1 MVHHLLQK
9 SGEKSDEFSDEF
21 ITLKSCAREHEKN
34 INNKDEVNDVCFHA
48 LSHFRSLSLCDFLGN
63 INKKR
68 ERERERERNMSLQ
81 HLAAEQRVDDDRQNN
96 DQAAVGEQ
104 QQPTQEELG
113 ELLELIPLGAGSEVG
128 RSCIVASFFE
138 GKKNVMF
145 DCGIHPG
152 FSGLSSLP
160 YFDEIDVSA
169 IDVLLVTHFHLDHCA
184 AVPFLVNRTNF
195 KGRVFM
201 THATK
206 AIFHMLMSDFVRLSA
221 RQQPKAKGEA
231 KEDEEDESQLWDA
244 KDLKVTMDKIEV
256 IDFHQEI
263 NIDGIKVTP
272 YRAGHVLGACQFE
285 VNVGGCRVLYTGDYS
300 RVADRHLPAADIPKK
315 TPHVVIVESTYGV
328 SPHTPKEEREARF
341 TDKIHGI
348 LGRGG
353 KCLLPVVALGRAQEL
368 LLILEDYWEKHP
380 EMSHVPVY
388 QASALARK
396 AMTVFE
402 TYINVLNAD
411 IKRQFEEKNPFNF
424 KHVQSL
430 NRASDLDGN
439 TGPCVVLATPSM
451 LQSGTS
457 RELFENWCES
467 SDNGVV
473 ICDFAVQGTLAREI
487 LSDVKTVKARDGRE
501 LQLRCSVDAISFS
514 AHADYPQT
522 QQFLDI
528 LNPPHVVLVHGETS
542 EMARLK
548 RALEAKAVADGKEM
562 NVFAPKNCQSVE
574 IRYRGEKVAK
584 VAGSLASDC
593 LPVEGQ
599 EVRGVLVAK
608 DFGHLLV
615 APEDVRDHARLR
627 TSVVT
632 QRQLIPCEV
641 NIDTLRF
648 ALEAL
653 FEGMH
658 AVRTLRMPKK
668 SSFKNEEDDDENSPE
683 EKKTEEKKSP
693 TKGRKTKK
701 AKNEVVAI
709 KEEEDDDDKWEE
721 GVSIDNGAVTLRKA
735 KKSDEVGV
743 EHVILEWASDPFADV
758 LADAT
763 LSVVLQLNRE
773 PETLKA
779 YERDHAIA
787 MKENDTEAVEL
798 LRFKMAVAMLE
809 AQFGKAQK
817 VDEKT
822 RVLEMN
828 VDAKRVTI
836 LHATRTVA
844 CDEDESTRSR
854 VELALGRI
862 DEAIADCS
870 YARRVRSAT
879 TTGGGGATAV

>member
-1 MVHHLLQK
+1 M
-9 SGEKSDEFSDEF
+9 S
-21 ITLKSCAREHEKN
+21 
-34 INNKDEVNDVCFHA
+34 
-48 LSHFRSLSLCDFLGN
+48 SLP
-63 INKKR
+63 
-68 ERERERERNMSLQ
+68 
-81 HLAAEQRVDDDRQNN
+81 LAA
-96 DQAAVGEQ
+96 AAAAAATDGQQQQQEQ
-104 QQPTQEELG
+104 QEQEHSVRDQG

-128 RSCIVASFFE
+128 RSCVVASFFA

-152 FSGLSSLP
+152 FQGLSSLP
-160 YFDEIDVSA
+160 YFDEIDVGA

-206 AIFHMLMSDFVRLSA
+206 AIFHMLMSDFVRLSK
-221 RQQPKAKGEA
+221 P
-231 KEDEEDESQLWDA
+231 DEKDETQLWDA
-244 KDLKVTMDKIEV
+244 KDLKVAMDKIEV

-263 NIDGIKVTP
+263 NIEGIKVTP

-396 AMTVFE
+396 AMTVYE

-632 QRQLIPCEV
+632 QRQLVPCEV

-658 AVRTLRMPKK
+658 TVRTLRMPKK
-668 SSFKNEEDDDENSPE
+668 SSFKTDDDENENDENE
-683 EKKTEEKKSP
+683 EGKNTKEVKKSP

-701 AKNEVVAI
+701 AKTTDEAVAI
-709 KEEEDDDDKWEE
+709 KKEAKDEEEEEEE

-787 MKENDTEAVEL
+787 MKENNTEAVEL

-817 VDEKT
+817 VDEKA

-828 VDAKRVTI
+828 IDAKSVTI
-836 LHATRTVA
+836 LHATRTVT

-870 YARRVRSAT
+870 YATRVRSAT

>member
-1 MVHHLLQK
+1 M
-9 SGEKSDEFSDEF
+9 
-21 ITLKSCAREHEKN
+21 
-34 INNKDEVNDVCFHA
+34 
-48 LSHFRSLSLCDFLGN
+48 SHP
-63 INKKR
+63 
-68 ERERERERNMSLQ
+68 EQ
-81 HLAAEQRVDDDRQNN
+81 LAAEQQQQHHQRDDDDEQNN
-96 DQAAVGEQ
+96 DENRAHATVGEAHQ
-104 QQPTQEELG
+104 NREGQELG

-128 RSCIVASFFE
+128 RSCVVASFFE

-221 RQQPKAKGEA
+221 RQQTPKAKGSEE
-231 KEDEEDESQLWDA
+231 KEEEEDESQLWDA
-244 KDLKVTMDKIEV
+244 KDLKAAMDKIEV

-341 TDKIHGI
+341 TDKI
-348 LGRGG
+348 
-353 KCLLPVVALGRAQEL
+353 
-368 LLILEDYWEKHP
+368 LILEDYWEKHP

-668 SSFKNEEDDDENSPE
+668 SSFKNEEDDDENIIE
-683 EKKTEEKKSP
+683 EKKTEEKKSL

-701 AKNEVVAI
+701 AKKEVAMI
-709 KEEEDDDDKWEE
+709 KKEEDEEDDDDKWEE

>member
-1 MVHHLLQK
+1 MMMMMMMRRCLVLLLLLRPVLGDQTLERARSVHSLFLSSRPPVVLL
-9 SGEKSDEFSDEF
+9 SERGEGGNGF
-21 ITLKSCAREHEKN
+21 
-34 INNKDEVNDVCFHA
+34 V
-48 LSHFRSLSLCDFLGN
+48 SLSLSLALFKKEDPIFQFQFA
-63 INKKR
+63 IRKKKKR
-68 ERERERERNMSLQ
+68 EKT
-81 HLAAEQRVDDDRQNN
+81 RV
-96 DQAAVGEQ
+96 AMTTTPAEQ
-104 QQPTQEELG
+104 QQEEQQEHHGDDHDDPG

-128 RSCIVASFFE
+128 RSCVVASFFG

-160 YFDEIDVSA
+160 YFDEIDLSA

-206 AIFHMLMSDFVRLSA
+206 AIFHMLMSDFVRLSK
-221 RQQPKAKGEA
+221 P
-231 KEDEEDESQLWDA
+231 DEKDESQLWDA
-244 KDLKVTMDKIEV
+244 KDLKAAMDKIEV

-263 NIDGIKVTP
+263 NIEGIKVTP

-380 EMSHVPVY
+380 EMGHVPVY

-396 AMTVFE
+396 AMTVYE

-424 KHVQSL
+424 KHVQNL

-487 LSDVKTVKARDGRE
+487 LSDVKTVKARDGRD

-528 LNPPHVVLVHGETS
+528 LNPPHVVLVHGETT

-641 NIDTLRF
+641 DIDTLRF

-658 AVRTLRMPKK
+658 TVRTLRMPKK
-668 SSFKNEEDDDENSPE
+668 SNKNDANDNENYDN
-683 EKKTEEKKSP
+683 EEKKSP

-701 AKNEVVAI
+701 AKTTEVVI
-709 KEEEDDDDKWEE
+709 KKEEEE

-735 KKSDEVGV
+735 GKSDEVGV

-763 LSVVLQLNRE
+763 LAVVLQLNRE
-773 PETLKA
+773 PETLKG

-787 MKENDTEAVEL
+787 MKEKDAEAVEL

-809 AQFGKAQK
+809 AQFGKAEK
-817 VDEKT
+817 VDEKE

-828 VDAKRVTI
+828 VDAKSVKI
-836 LHATRTVA
+836 LHATRTVT

-870 YARRVRSAT
+870 YARHVRSAT
-879 TTGGGGATAV
+879 NTTGEGDATAV

>member
-1 MVHHLLQK
+1 MRLNK
-9 SGEKSDEFSDEF
+9 NDSD
-21 ITLKSCAREHEKN
+21 
-34 INNKDEVNDVCFHA
+34 A
-48 LSHFRSLSLCDFLGN
+48 LFT
-63 INKKR
+63 
-68 ERERERERNMSLQ
+68 E
-81 HLAAEQRVDDDRQNN
+81 
-96 DQAAVGEQ
+96 
-104 QQPTQEELG
+104 
-113 ELLELIPLGAGSEVG
+113 
-128 RSCIVASFFE
+128 
-138 GKKNVMF
+138 
-145 DCGIHPG
+145 
-152 FSGLSSLP
+152 
-160 YFDEIDVSA
+160 
-169 IDVLLVTHFHLDHCA
+169 
-184 AVPFLVNRTNF
+184 
-195 KGRVFM
+195 
-201 THATK
+201 
-206 AIFHMLMSDFVRLSA
+206 
-221 RQQPKAKGEA
+221 
-231 KEDEEDESQLWDA
+231 
-244 KDLKVTMDKIEV
+244 KDLKMAMDKIEV
-256 IDFHQEI
+256 IDFHQEV
-263 NIDGIKVTP
+263 NVDGIKVTP

-285 VNVGGCRVLYTGDYS
+285 VNIGGCRILYTGDYS

-341 TDKIHGI
+341 TDKIHSI
-348 LGRGG
+348 LSRGG
-353 KCLLPVVALGRAQEL
+353 KVLLPVVALGRAQEL
-368 LLILEDYWEKHP
+368 LLILEDYWERHP
-380 EMSHVPVY
+380 EMAHVPVY

-396 AMTVFE
+396 AMTVYE

-411 IKRQFEEKNPFNF
+411 IKRTFEEKNPFNF
-424 KHVQSL
+424 KHVQNL

-584 VAGSLASDC
+584 VVGSLAADC
-593 LPVEGQ
+593 LPIEGQ

-632 QRQLIPCEV
+632 QRQLIPCDV
-641 NIDTLRF
+641 SIDTLRF

-658 AVRTLRMPKK
+658 SVRTLRLPK
-668 SSFKNEEDDDENSPE
+668 SSTFDGVKIQQIKEEEQK
-683 EKKTEEKKSP
+683 EKDTTKQQKSP

-701 AKNEVVAI
+701 AKTTTTTTTEV
-709 KEEEDDDDKWEE
+709 KQEDDEDED

-735 KKSDEVGV
+735 KKSTEVGI
-743 EHVILEWASDPFADV
+743 EHVVLEWASDPFADV

-773 PETLKA
+773 PETLRG

-787 MKENDTEAVEL
+787 MKENDSDAIEL
-798 LRFKMAVAMLE
+798 LRFKMTVAMLE
-809 AQFGKAQK
+809 AQFGKSEK
-817 VDEKT
+817 VDEAVK
-822 RVLEMN
+822 VLEMK
-828 VDAKRVTI
+828 VDSKKVTI
-836 LHATRTVA
+836 LHATRTVT
-844 CDEDESTRSR
+844 CEDETTRSR

-862 DEAIADCS
+862 DEAIADAS
-870 YARRVRSAT
+870 YASRVRST
-879 TTGGGGATAV
+879 TTGKDL

>member
-1 MVHHLLQK
+1 M
-9 SGEKSDEFSDEF
+9 S
-21 ITLKSCAREHEKN
+21 N
-34 INNKDEVNDVCFHA
+34 
-48 LSHFRSLSLCDFLGN
+48 
-63 INKKR
+63 
-68 ERERERERNMSLQ
+68 ERP
-81 HLAAEQRVDDDRQNN
+81 
-96 DQAAVGEQ
+96 Q
-104 QQPTQEELG
+104 QEG

-128 RSCIVASFFE
+128 RSCIVCSYQQ
-138 GKKNVMF
+138 KNIMF

-152 FSGLSSLP
+152 YQGLASLP

-169 IDVLLVTHFHLDHCA
+169 IDCLLVTHFHLDHCA
-184 AVPFLVNRTNF
+184 GVPYLCARTNF

-206 AIFHMLMSDFVRLSA
+206 AIFHMLMSDAVRLNKNDS
-221 RQQPKAKGEA
+221 
-231 KEDEEDESQLWDA
+231 DA
-244 KDLKVTMDKIEV
+244 LFTEKDLKMAMDKIEV
-256 IDFHQEI
+256 IDFHQEV
-263 NIDGIKVTP
+263 NVDGIKVTP

-285 VNVGGCRVLYTGDYS
+285 VNIGGCRILYTGDYS

-341 TDKIHGI
+341 TDKIHSI
-348 LGRGG
+348 LSRGG
-353 KCLLPVVALGRAQEL
+353 KVLLPVVALGRAQEL
-368 LLILEDYWEKHP
+368 LLILEDYWERHP
-380 EMSHVPVY
+380 EMAHVPVY

-396 AMTVFE
+396 AMTVYE

-411 IKRQFEEKNPFNF
+411 IKRTFEEKNPFNF
-424 KHVQSL
+424 KHVQNL

-584 VAGSLASDC
+584 VVGSLAADC
-593 LPVEGQ
+593 LPIEGQ

-632 QRQLIPCEV
+632 QRQLIPCDV
-641 NIDTLRF
+641 SIDTLRF

-658 AVRTLRMPKK
+658 SVRTLRLPK
-668 SSFKNEEDDDENSPE
+668 SSTFDGVKIQQIKEEEQK
-683 EKKTEEKKSP
+683 EKDTTKQQKSP

-701 AKNEVVAI
+701 AKTTTTTTTEV
-709 KEEEDDDDKWEE
+709 KQEDDEDED

-735 KKSDEVGV
+735 KKSTEVGI
-743 EHVILEWASDPFADV
+743 EHVVLEWASDPFADV

-773 PETLKA
+773 PETLRG

-787 MKENDTEAVEL
+787 MKENDSDAIEL
-798 LRFKMAVAMLE
+798 LRFKMTVAMLE
-809 AQFGKAQK
+809 AQFGKSEK
-817 VDEKT
+817 VDEAVK
-822 RVLEMN
+822 VLEMK
-828 VDAKRVTI
+828 VDSKKVTI
-836 LHATRTVA
+836 LHATRTVT
-844 CDEDESTRSR
+844 CEDETTRSR

-862 DEAIADCS
+862 DEAIADAS
-870 YARRVRSAT
+870 YASRVRST
-879 TTGGGGATAV
+879 TTGKDL

>member
-1 MVHHLLQK
+1 M
-9 SGEKSDEFSDEF
+9 
-21 ITLKSCAREHEKN
+21 TTTTPA
-34 INNKDEVNDVCFHA
+34 
-48 LSHFRSLSLCDFLGN
+48 
-63 INKKR
+63 
-68 ERERERERNMSLQ
+68 
-81 HLAAEQRVDDDRQNN
+81 
-96 DQAAVGEQ
+96 EQ
-104 QQPTQEELG
+104 QQEEEQQEHHHHGDDDHDDDPG

-128 RSCIVASFFE
+128 RSCVVASFFG

-160 YFDEIDVSA
+160 YFDEIDLSA

-206 AIFHMLMSDFVRLSA
+206 AIFHMLMSDFVRLSK
-221 RQQPKAKGEA
+221 P
-231 KEDEEDESQLWDA
+231 DEKDESQLWDA
-244 KDLKVTMDKIEV
+244 KDLKAAMDKIEV

-263 NIDGIKVTP
+263 NIEGIKVTP

-380 EMSHVPVY
+380 EMGHVPVY

-396 AMTVFE
+396 AMTVYE

-424 KHVQSL
+424 KHVQNL

-487 LSDVKTVKARDGRE
+487 LSDVKTVKARDGRD

-528 LNPPHVVLVHGETS
+528 LNPPHVVLVHGETT

-641 NIDTLRF
+641 DIDTLRF

-658 AVRTLRMPKK
+658 TVRTLRMPKK
-668 SSFKNEEDDDENSPE
+668 SNKNDANDNENYDN
-683 EKKTEEKKSP
+683 EEKKSP

-701 AKNEVVAI
+701 AKTTEVVI
-709 KEEEDDDDKWEE
+709 KKEEEEEEE

-735 KKSDEVGV
+735 GKSDEVGV

-763 LSVVLQLNRE
+763 LAVVLQLNRE
-773 PETLKA
+773 PETLKG

-787 MKENDTEAVEL
+787 MKEKDTEAVEL

-809 AQFGKAQK
+809 AQFGKAEK
-817 VDEKT
+817 VDEKE

-828 VDAKRVTI
+828 VDAKSVKI
-836 LHATRTVA
+836 LHATRTVT

-870 YARRVRSAT
+870 YARHVRSAT
-879 TTGGGGATAV
+879 NTTGEGDATAV

>member
-1 MVHHLLQK
+1 
-9 SGEKSDEFSDEF
+9 
-21 ITLKSCAREHEKN
+21 
-34 INNKDEVNDVCFHA
+34 
-48 LSHFRSLSLCDFLGN
+48 
-63 INKKR
+63 
-68 ERERERERNMSLQ
+68 
-81 HLAAEQRVDDDRQNN
+81 
-96 DQAAVGEQ
+96 
-104 QQPTQEELG
+104 
-113 ELLELIPLGAGSEVG
+113 
-128 RSCIVASFFE
+128 
-138 GKKNVMF
+138 
-145 DCGIHPG
+145 
-152 FSGLSSLP
+152 
-160 YFDEIDVSA
+160 
-169 IDVLLVTHFHLDHCA
+169 
-184 AVPFLVNRTNF
+184 
-195 KGRVFM
+195 
-201 THATK
+201 
-206 AIFHMLMSDFVRLSA
+206 
-221 RQQPKAKGEA
+221 
-231 KEDEEDESQLWDA
+231 
-244 KDLKVTMDKIEV
+244 
-256 IDFHQEI
+256 
-263 NIDGIKVTP
+263 
-272 YRAGHVLGACQFE
+272 
-285 VNVGGCRVLYTGDYS
+285 
-300 RVADRHLPAADIPKK
+300 
-315 TPHVVIVESTYGV
+315 
-328 SPHTPKEEREARF
+328 
-341 TDKIHGI
+341 
-348 LGRGG
+348 
-353 KCLLPVVALGRAQEL
+353 
-368 LLILEDYWEKHP
+368 
-380 EMSHVPVY
+380 
-388 QASALARK
+388 
-396 AMTVFE
+396 
-402 TYINVLNAD
+402 
-411 IKRQFEEKNPFNF
+411 
-424 KHVQSL
+424 
-430 NRASDLDGN
+430 
-439 TGPCVVLATPSM
+439 M

-487 LSDVKTVKARDGRE
+487 LSDVKTVKARDGRD

-528 LNPPHVVLVHGETS
+528 LNPPHVVLVHGETT

-593 LPVEGQ
+593 LPVERQ

-641 NIDTLRF
+641 DIDTLRF

-658 AVRTLRMPKK
+658 TVRTLRMPKK
-668 SSFKNEEDDDENSPE
+668 SNKNDANDNENYDN
-683 EKKTEEKKSP
+683 EEKKSP

-701 AKNEVVAI
+701 AKTTEVVI
-709 KEEEDDDDKWEE
+709 KKEEEEEEE

-735 KKSDEVGV
+735 GKSDEVGV

-763 LSVVLQLNRE
+763 LAVVLQLNRE
-773 PETLKA
+773 PETLKG

-787 MKENDTEAVEL
+787 MKEKDTEAVEL

-817 VDEKT
+817 VDEKE

-828 VDAKRVTI
+828 VDAKSVKI
-836 LHATRTVA
+836 LHATRTVT

-870 YARRVRSAT
+870 YARHVRSAT
-879 TTGGGGATAV
+879 NTTGEGDATAV

>member
-1 MVHHLLQK
+1 M
-9 SGEKSDEFSDEF
+9 
-21 ITLKSCAREHEKN
+21 
-34 INNKDEVNDVCFHA
+34 
-48 LSHFRSLSLCDFLGN
+48 SHP
-63 INKKR
+63 
-68 ERERERERNMSLQ
+68 EQ
-81 HLAAEQRVDDDRQNN
+81 LAAEQQHHQRDDDDQQNN
-96 DQAAVGEQ
+96 DENRAHATVGGEAHQNREGQ
-104 QQPTQEELG
+104 QELG

-128 RSCIVASFFE
+128 RSCVVASFFE

-221 RQQPKAKGEA
+221 RQVQPKAKGSEE
-231 KEDEEDESQLWDA
+231 KEEEEDESQLWDA
-244 KDLKVTMDKIEV
+244 KDLKAAMDKIEV

-668 SSFKNEEDDDENSPE
+668 SSFKNEEDDDENIIE
-683 EKKTEEKKSP
+683 EKKTEEKKSL

-701 AKNEVVAI
+701 AKKEVAMI
-709 KEEEDDDDKWEE
+709 KKEEDEEDEDDKWEE